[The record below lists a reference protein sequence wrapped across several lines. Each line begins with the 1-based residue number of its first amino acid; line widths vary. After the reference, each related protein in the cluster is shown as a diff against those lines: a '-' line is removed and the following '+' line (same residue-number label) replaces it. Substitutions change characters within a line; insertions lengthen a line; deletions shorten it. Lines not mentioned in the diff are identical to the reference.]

1 MTNKVDYDAV
11 VVGAGFAG
19 LPLIHHLKKTG
30 ISVKVLDKASE
41 IGGTWTWN
49 RYPGAATDSEGY
61 YYCLTFSKEILQE
74 WTWSERYP
82 GWEETNRYLNF
93 VADKCDMWPHIQL
106 NTEVKS
112 AEFIKDDGLWCVKTG
127 TGEETIC
134 KYFISA
140 MGMIS
145 QPVIPKYNGM
155 SNYKGPCFHSSRWP
169 QEGLE
174 YEGKKVGIVG
184 CGASTVQMLPIMAQT
199 AESVTVFQRTPN
211 FVLPAMQ
218 KPMTPEWEKDIK
230 DNYEEIINKVCEL
243 INDISDNFDDFSVG
257 IGMPGSLH
265 PETGLVQV
273 SNTKALEGQNVK
285 NDLEKKLGYEVKIAN
300 DADCLA
306 VSESIDGSGMNY
318 DSVFAVIMGTGVGA
332 GYTFRNQLVVGPNK
346 LTGEWGQNPIPGP
359 MDDYEKSVKRHCG
372 RVGAIEVFLSGP
384 GLENFYSFITNES
397 KTSKEIVELFR
408 NGDKVSKQIM
418 DKYFERTA
426 RSFSSIVN
434 ILDPDVIVCG
444 GGMSEIEELYE
455 EVPKRIIPY
464 IASNFFNTPIVK
476 SKHGSSSGVRGAAL
490 LWD

>member
-1 MTNKVDYDAV
+1 M
-11 VVGAGFAG
+11 
-19 LPLIHHLKKTG
+19 
-30 ISVKVLDKASE
+30 
-41 IGGTWTWN
+41 
-49 RYPGAATDSEGY
+49 
-61 YYCLTFSKEILQE
+61 
-74 WTWSERYP
+74 
-82 GWEETNRYLNF
+82 
-93 VADKCDMWPHIQL
+93 
-106 NTEVKS
+106 
-112 AEFIKDDGLWCVKTG
+112 
-127 TGEETIC
+127 
-134 KYFISA
+134 
-140 MGMIS
+140 
-145 QPVIPKYNGM
+145 
-155 SNYKGPCFHSSRWP
+155 
-169 QEGLE
+169 
-174 YEGKKVGIVG
+174 KVGIDWG
-184 CGASTVQMLPIMAQT
+184 GTKI
-199 AESVTVFQRTPN
+199 EGI
-211 FVLPAMQ
+211 VLEPTTGKELLRKRVDA
-218 KPMTPEWEKDIK
+218 PK
-230 DNYEEIINKVCEL
+230 DNYVEIINKVCEL
-243 INDISDNFDDFSVG
+243 INNISDNFNDFSVG

-397 KTSKEIVELFR
+397 KTSKDIVELFR

-464 IASNFFNTPIVK
+464 IASSFFNTPIIK

>member
-1 MTNKVDYDAV
+1 M
-11 VVGAGFAG
+11 
-19 LPLIHHLKKTG
+19 
-30 ISVKVLDKASE
+30 
-41 IGGTWTWN
+41 
-49 RYPGAATDSEGY
+49 
-61 YYCLTFSKEILQE
+61 
-74 WTWSERYP
+74 
-82 GWEETNRYLNF
+82 
-93 VADKCDMWPHIQL
+93 
-106 NTEVKS
+106 
-112 AEFIKDDGLWCVKTG
+112 
-127 TGEETIC
+127 
-134 KYFISA
+134 
-140 MGMIS
+140 
-145 QPVIPKYNGM
+145 
-155 SNYKGPCFHSSRWP
+155 
-169 QEGLE
+169 
-174 YEGKKVGIVG
+174 KVGIDWGGTKIEGIVLEP
-184 CGASTVQMLPIMAQT
+184 STGKELLRKRVDAP
-199 AESVTVFQRTPN
+199 
-211 FVLPAMQ
+211 
-218 KPMTPEWEKDIK
+218 K
-230 DNYEEIINKVCEL
+230 DNYVEIINKVCEL

-332 GYTFRNQLVVGPNK
+332 GYTFRNQLIVGPNK

-372 RVGAIEVFLSGP
+372 RVGAIEIFLSGP
-384 GLENFYSFITNES
+384 GLENYYSFITNAN

-408 NGDKVSKQIM
+408 NGDKSANQVM

-444 GGMSEIEELYE
+444 GGMSEIDELYE
-455 EVPKRIIPY
+455 EVPHRIIPY
-464 IASNFFNTPIVK
+464 IASNFFNTPIIK
-476 SKHGSSSGVRGAAL
+476 STHGSSSGVRGAAL

>member
-1 MTNKVDYDAV
+1 M
-11 VVGAGFAG
+11 
-19 LPLIHHLKKTG
+19 
-30 ISVKVLDKASE
+30 
-41 IGGTWTWN
+41 
-49 RYPGAATDSEGY
+49 
-61 YYCLTFSKEILQE
+61 
-74 WTWSERYP
+74 
-82 GWEETNRYLNF
+82 
-93 VADKCDMWPHIQL
+93 
-106 NTEVKS
+106 
-112 AEFIKDDGLWCVKTG
+112 
-127 TGEETIC
+127 
-134 KYFISA
+134 
-140 MGMIS
+140 
-145 QPVIPKYNGM
+145 
-155 SNYKGPCFHSSRWP
+155 
-169 QEGLE
+169 
-174 YEGKKVGIVG
+174 KVGIDWGGTKIEGIVLEP
-184 CGASTVQMLPIMAQT
+184 STGKELLRKRVDAP
-199 AESVTVFQRTPN
+199 
-211 FVLPAMQ
+211 
-218 KPMTPEWEKDIK
+218 K
-230 DNYEEIINKVCEL
+230 DNYVEIINKVCEL

-384 GLENFYSFITNES
+384 GLENFYSFITNER

-444 GGMSEIEELYE
+444 GGMSEIEEIYE

>member
-1 MTNKVDYDAV
+1 M
-11 VVGAGFAG
+11 
-19 LPLIHHLKKTG
+19 
-30 ISVKVLDKASE
+30 
-41 IGGTWTWN
+41 
-49 RYPGAATDSEGY
+49 
-61 YYCLTFSKEILQE
+61 
-74 WTWSERYP
+74 
-82 GWEETNRYLNF
+82 
-93 VADKCDMWPHIQL
+93 
-106 NTEVKS
+106 
-112 AEFIKDDGLWCVKTG
+112 
-127 TGEETIC
+127 
-134 KYFISA
+134 
-140 MGMIS
+140 
-145 QPVIPKYNGM
+145 
-155 SNYKGPCFHSSRWP
+155 
-169 QEGLE
+169 
-174 YEGKKVGIVG
+174 KVGIDWG
-184 CGASTVQMLPIMAQT
+184 GTKI
-199 AESVTVFQRTPN
+199 EGI
-211 FVLPAMQ
+211 VLEPLTGNELLRKRVDA
-218 KPMTPEWEKDIK
+218 PK
-230 DNYEEIINKVCEL
+230 DNYVEIINKVCEL
-243 INDISDNFDDFSVG
+243 INDISVNFDDFSVG

-265 PETGLVQV
+265 PETSLVQV

-285 NDLEKKLGYEVKIAN
+285 SDLENKLGYEIKIAN

-332 GYTFRNQLVVGPNK
+332 GFTFKNQLVVGPNK

-372 RVGAIEVFLSGP
+372 RIGAIEMFLSGP
-384 GLENFYSFITNES
+384 GLEKFYTFITKKS
-397 KTSKEIVELFR
+397 KTSREIVELFK
-408 NGDKVSKQIM
+408 NGDKTSNKIM

>member
-1 MTNKVDYDAV
+1 M
-11 VVGAGFAG
+11 
-19 LPLIHHLKKTG
+19 
-30 ISVKVLDKASE
+30 
-41 IGGTWTWN
+41 
-49 RYPGAATDSEGY
+49 
-61 YYCLTFSKEILQE
+61 
-74 WTWSERYP
+74 
-82 GWEETNRYLNF
+82 
-93 VADKCDMWPHIQL
+93 
-106 NTEVKS
+106 
-112 AEFIKDDGLWCVKTG
+112 
-127 TGEETIC
+127 
-134 KYFISA
+134 
-140 MGMIS
+140 
-145 QPVIPKYNGM
+145 
-155 SNYKGPCFHSSRWP
+155 
-169 QEGLE
+169 
-174 YEGKKVGIVG
+174 KVGIDWGGTKIEGIVLEP
-184 CGASTVQMLPIMAQT
+184 STGKELLRKRVDAP
-199 AESVTVFQRTPN
+199 
-211 FVLPAMQ
+211 
-218 KPMTPEWEKDIK
+218 K

-397 KTSKEIVELFR
+397 KTSKDIVELFR

-434 ILDPDVIVCG
+434 ILDPDAISLG
-444 GGMSEIEELYE
+444 GG
-455 EVPKRIIPY
+455 V
-464 IASNFFNTPIVK
+464 SNMKQIYGNINSKLKKYVFSDTVNTKVLKNI
-476 SKHGSSSGVRGAAL
+476 HGDSSGVRGAAWL
-490 LWD
+490 S

>member
-1 MTNKVDYDAV
+1 M
-11 VVGAGFAG
+11 
-19 LPLIHHLKKTG
+19 
-30 ISVKVLDKASE
+30 
-41 IGGTWTWN
+41 
-49 RYPGAATDSEGY
+49 
-61 YYCLTFSKEILQE
+61 
-74 WTWSERYP
+74 
-82 GWEETNRYLNF
+82 
-93 VADKCDMWPHIQL
+93 
-106 NTEVKS
+106 
-112 AEFIKDDGLWCVKTG
+112 
-127 TGEETIC
+127 
-134 KYFISA
+134 
-140 MGMIS
+140 
-145 QPVIPKYNGM
+145 
-155 SNYKGPCFHSSRWP
+155 
-169 QEGLE
+169 
-174 YEGKKVGIVG
+174 KVGIDWGGTKIEGIVLEP
-184 CGASTVQMLPIMAQT
+184 STGKELLRKRVDAP
-199 AESVTVFQRTPN
+199 
-211 FVLPAMQ
+211 
-218 KPMTPEWEKDIK
+218 K
-230 DNYEEIINKVCEL
+230 DNYVEIINKVCEL

-384 GLENFYSFITNES
+384 GLENFYSFITNEN
-397 KTSKEIVELFR
+397 KTSKDIVELFR
-408 NGDKVSKQIM
+408 NGDKISNQIM

-444 GGMSEIEELYE
+444 GGMSEIDELYE

-464 IASNFFNTPIVK
+464 IASNFFNTPILK

>member
-1 MTNKVDYDAV
+1 M
-11 VVGAGFAG
+11 
-19 LPLIHHLKKTG
+19 
-30 ISVKVLDKASE
+30 
-41 IGGTWTWN
+41 
-49 RYPGAATDSEGY
+49 
-61 YYCLTFSKEILQE
+61 
-74 WTWSERYP
+74 
-82 GWEETNRYLNF
+82 
-93 VADKCDMWPHIQL
+93 
-106 NTEVKS
+106 
-112 AEFIKDDGLWCVKTG
+112 
-127 TGEETIC
+127 
-134 KYFISA
+134 
-140 MGMIS
+140 
-145 QPVIPKYNGM
+145 
-155 SNYKGPCFHSSRWP
+155 
-169 QEGLE
+169 
-174 YEGKKVGIVG
+174 KVGIDWGGTKIEGIVLEP
-184 CGASTVQMLPIMAQT
+184 STGKELLRKRVDAPK
-199 AESVTVFQRTPN
+199 N
-211 FVLPAMQ
+211 
-218 KPMTPEWEKDIK
+218 
-230 DNYEEIINKVCEL
+230 NYVEIINKVCEL
-243 INDISDNFDDFSVG
+243 INDISDNFENFSVG

-384 GLENFYSFITNES
+384 GLENFYSFITNEK
-397 KTSKEIVELFR
+397 KTSKDIVELFR

>member
-1 MTNKVDYDAV
+1 M
-11 VVGAGFAG
+11 
-19 LPLIHHLKKTG
+19 
-30 ISVKVLDKASE
+30 
-41 IGGTWTWN
+41 
-49 RYPGAATDSEGY
+49 
-61 YYCLTFSKEILQE
+61 
-74 WTWSERYP
+74 
-82 GWEETNRYLNF
+82 
-93 VADKCDMWPHIQL
+93 
-106 NTEVKS
+106 
-112 AEFIKDDGLWCVKTG
+112 
-127 TGEETIC
+127 
-134 KYFISA
+134 
-140 MGMIS
+140 
-145 QPVIPKYNGM
+145 
-155 SNYKGPCFHSSRWP
+155 
-169 QEGLE
+169 
-174 YEGKKVGIVG
+174 KVGIDWGGTKIEGIVLEP
-184 CGASTVQMLPIMAQT
+184 STGKELLRKRVDAP
-199 AESVTVFQRTPN
+199 
-211 FVLPAMQ
+211 
-218 KPMTPEWEKDIK
+218 K

-397 KTSKEIVELFR
+397 KTSKDIVELFR

-444 GGMSEIEELYE
+444 GGMSEIEEIYE